1 MCTGDIWLLV
11 RWRNEGSHSVVQGKN
26 VVSQEAPYMEGQFV
40 VKDAK
45 RTYDA
50 EVLYAGMFVVI
61 IIFVKG
67 WVWLASCLVRCK
79 VSTVVQS

>member
-1 MCTGDIWLLV
+1 MYTGNIWLLV
-11 RWRNEGSHSVVQGKN
+11 QWRNDGSHLVVHGKN
-26 VVSQEAPYMEGQFV
+26 VMSQEPPYMEGQFIV

-50 EVLYAGMFVVI
+50 EVLYAGTFIVI
-61 IIFVKG
+61 G
-67 WVWLASCLVRCK
+67 WAWLASCLVRCK